1 MAGRLSR
8 GQGPY
13 RGWKVRFGSWRKEKQ
28 SKNESQQDG
37 DPKRDGEQEQEE
49 QGWMEGKVKEASTRK
64 RPRS

>member
-13 RGWKVRFGSWRKEKQ
+13 RGWDWKVRFGSWRKKKTQ

-49 QGWMEGKVKEASTRK
+49 QG
-64 RPRS
+64 